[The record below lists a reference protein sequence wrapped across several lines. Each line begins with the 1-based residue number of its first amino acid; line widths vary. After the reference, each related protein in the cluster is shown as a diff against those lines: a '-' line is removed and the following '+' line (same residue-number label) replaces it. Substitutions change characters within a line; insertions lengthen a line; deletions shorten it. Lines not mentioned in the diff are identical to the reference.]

1 VSQPSAAEARRI
13 ERRLEEASRPMRRAR
28 LAVTRRTGLTTSG
41 LLVAGLAVCA
51 WILAYTVGGRPLFLV
66 SYGSLA
72 VLGLAWLLSNRPMD
86 LTGSR
91 STARPRVGQG
101 ETIDVV
107 VKLEGT
113 RRFATFFLEEQV
125 PSALGES
132 PRVAVP
138 AFEPGAEVDHT
149 YQLTFW
155 RRGAYQVGPLTA
167 RWSDPFNLI
176 ERRKVLAE
184 PHEVLVH
191 PSVETV
197 QDRPLT
203 RLWEDP
209 PIRPPISK
217 PWPTGMEFYGMRT
230 YARGDDPRRIVWRAF
245 ARTGQVLVRESEQ
258 GITDKLTIL
267 LDNDRRTHSK
277 GHISESFEAGVHV
290 AASVADRHLREGYSV
305 TLETNDGRLAG
316 PLRTAHA
323 RLGLLDQLARVDLST
338 PSLSDAVLRLAFD
351 TTRDAYM
358 VLITPLLDSSAA
370 ARVRLLLDRGVSVL
384 VAALVWNEDAVDTLA
399 SAAALGAQV
408 IEIGPNTPLEVAF
421 RHEVGGGR

>member
-1 VSQPSAAEARRI
+1 MQPSAAETRRI
-13 ERRLEEASRPMRRAR
+13 ERRLEEAARPTRRAR
-28 LAVTRRTGLTTSG
+28 LAVTRLTGLTSSG
-41 LLVAGLAVCA
+41 LLVTGLAVA
-51 WILAYTVGGRPLFLV
+51 SWLLGYIVGGRPLFLV

-72 VLGLAWLLSNRPMD
+72 VLALAWLISSRPID

-91 STARPRVGQG
+91 STSRPRVGQG
-101 ETIDVV
+101 ETIEVSV
-107 VKLEGT
+107 RLEGS
-113 RRFATFFLEEQV
+113 RRFATFFLEEHV
-125 PSALGES
+125 PSLLGES
-132 PRVAVP
+132 PRVAVT
-138 AFEPGAEVDHT
+138 AYEPGDEIDHS
-149 YQLTFW
+149 YPLTFW
-155 RRGAYQVGPLTA
+155 RRGAYEVGPLTA
-167 RWSDPFNLI
+167 RWSDPFNLV
-176 ERRKVLAE
+176 ERRRVLAD

-191 PSVETV
+191 PSVDVV

-217 PWPTGMEFYGMRT
+217 PWPTGMEFYGMRDYT
-230 YARGDDPRRIVWRAF
+230 RGDDPRRIVWRAY
-245 ARTGQVLVRESEQ
+245 ARTGKVLVRESEQ

-316 PLRTAHA
+316 PLRTANA
-323 RLGLLDQLARVDLST
+323 RLGLLDQLARAELST
-338 PSLSDAVLRLAFD
+338 STLSEAVLRLAYD

-358 VLITPLLDSSAA
+358 VMITPLLDSEAA
-370 ARVRLLLDRGVSVL
+370 ARVRLLIDRGVSVL
-384 VAALVWNEDAVDTLA
+384 VAALVWDEDALATLA

-408 IEIGPNTPLEVAF
+408 IEVGPNTPLEVAF